1 MDNQEIKKE
10 IKETSPA
17 ARKHNVN
24 VYNVQGFVN
33 GFVLQWQGDIG
44 FGEYTIHIDDDGK
57 WHGDSECMDRG
68 EDKSFLKQLF
78 DDILAQIEVE

>member
-1 MDNQEIKKE
+1 MKKVSKKQNPRHE
-10 IKETSPA
+10 NIMSAYTAYRVFQTGSYFSG
-17 ARKHNVN
+17 R
-24 VYNVQGFVN
+24 
-33 GFVLQWQGDIG
+33 GDIG
-44 FGEYTIHIDDDGK
+44 FGEYTIHVDNDGK

>member
-10 IKETSPA
+10 IGETSPTE
-17 ARKHNVN
+17 RKHNVN
-24 VYNVQGFVN
+24 VYNVQGFPS

-44 FGEYTIHIDDDGK
+44 FGEYTIYIDNDGK